1 MRIEPL
7 LLGLCAP
14 LVAVLVSL
22 TARRPRICEA
32 ANLIAALIVF
42 ACAIPLPFLIQ
53 GRTLHFWRDY
63 VILDPLAAW
72 VLVCTAIVYLLA
84 SIYSIGYMRLLR
96 EDDRLFEYY
105 ALFAGFAFTILGGP
119 LMNNIGIYWIAI
131 ELTTLV
137 STFLVAFEREAE
149 SMEAAWKYIMVVS
162 AGISLALLGT
172 ILFYWAGTFVLG
184 PSYEMTWAALGGAA
198 FGALN
203 GLLVQKLQAPSL
215 IVTIGTQYVIR
226 SFLLTFVGT
235 ALFMN
240 IPAAMDAFGK
250 ASLFTHH
257 ASNGV
262 VSVLP
267 ATVLVLVAAALV
279 TWFILERTLMG
290 RAIFAVGGNPGIA
303 ERLGINLFRVRIFV
317 FAYAGLLAGIAGVV
331 HVSSNRLANPFDLAG
346 MELEII
352 AAVVL
357 GGARITGGSG
367 SVIGTLLG
375 VLLITIVSN
384 VLIFVGIPST
394 LQLAIVGIFILLAGT
409 IFALRNR
416 S

>member
-1 MRIEPL
+1 MTEIISASVADKGQRSVGSRLWDLLGRRPEIFTL
-7 LLGLCAP
+7 LLIIATCLVVIGANPDFLQMSNIVDILRASVVRGLFAMG
-14 LVAVLVSL
+14 VLVVLASGGIDVSF
-22 TARRPRICEA
+22 TA
-32 ANLIAALIVF
+32 IAAFVMYALTMLVTNWFPEMPMTIILI
-42 ACAIPLPFLIQ
+42 
-53 GRTLHFWRDY
+53 
-63 VILDPLAAW
+63 LAA
-72 VLVCTAIVYLLA
+72 
-84 SIYSIGYMRLLR
+84 S
-96 EDDRLFEYY
+96 
-105 ALFAGFAFTILGGP
+105 
-119 LMNNIGIYWIAI
+119 
-131 ELTTLV
+131 
-137 STFLVAFEREAE
+137 
-149 SMEAAWKYIMVVS
+149 
-162 AGISLALLGT
+162 
-172 ILFYWAGTFVLG
+172 
-184 PSYEMTWAALGGAA
+184 GGAA

-240 IPAAMDAFGK
+240 IPVAMDAFGK
-250 ASLFTHH
+250 ASLFTNH

-267 ATVLVLVAAALV
+267 ATVLVLVVAALV

>member
-1 MRIEPL
+1 MTEIVSANVTDKGQPGIGARLWDMMGRRPEMFTL
-7 LLGLCAP
+7 LLIIVTCVVVIAANPDFLQMSNIVDILRASVVRGLFAMG
-14 LVAVLVSL
+14 VLVVLASGGIDVSF
-22 TARRPRICEA
+22 TA
-32 ANLIAALIVF
+32 IAAFVMYALTMLVTNWFPEMPMTIILI
-42 ACAIPLPFLIQ
+42 
-53 GRTLHFWRDY
+53 
-63 VILDPLAAW
+63 LAA
-72 VLVCTAIVYLLA
+72 I
-84 SIYSIGYMRLLR
+84 
-96 EDDRLFEYY
+96 
-105 ALFAGFAFTILGGP
+105 
-119 LMNNIGIYWIAI
+119 
-131 ELTTLV
+131 
-137 STFLVAFEREAE
+137 
-149 SMEAAWKYIMVVS
+149 
-162 AGISLALLGT
+162 
-172 ILFYWAGTFVLG
+172 
-184 PSYEMTWAALGGAA
+184 GGAA

-240 IPAAMDAFGK
+240 IPVAMDAFGK
-250 ASLFTHH
+250 TSLFTHH

-303 ERLGINLFRVRIFV
+303 ERLGVNLFRVRIFV
-317 FAYAGLLAGIAGVV
+317 FAYAGLLAGIPGVV

-409 IFALRNR
+409 IFALRDR
-416 S
+416 G

>member
-1 MRIEPL
+1 MTDSVSAEKSGVQNRGILLRAWDLMGTRPELFTL
-7 LLGLCAP
+7 LLVVVTCLVVIAANPDFLQMSNMVDILRASVVRGLFAMG
-14 LVAVLVSL
+14 VLVVLASGGIDVSF
-22 TARRPRICEA
+22 TA
-32 ANLIAALIVF
+32 IAAFVMYALTMLVTNWF
-42 ACAIPLPFLIQ
+42 PDMPMA
-53 GRTLHFWRDY
+53 
-63 VILDPLAAW
+63 VILVLAA
-72 VLVCTAIVYLLA
+72 
-84 SIYSIGYMRLLR
+84 M
-96 EDDRLFEYY
+96 
-105 ALFAGFAFTILGGP
+105 
-119 LMNNIGIYWIAI
+119 
-131 ELTTLV
+131 
-137 STFLVAFEREAE
+137 
-149 SMEAAWKYIMVVS
+149 
-162 AGISLALLGT
+162 
-172 ILFYWAGTFVLG
+172 
-184 PSYEMTWAALGGAA
+184 GGAC

-203 GLLVQKLQAPSL
+203 GFLVQKLNAPSL

-250 ASLFTHH
+250 ASLFTHQ

-267 ATVLVLVAAALV
+267 ATVLVLVVAAFV

-290 RAIFAVGGNPGIA
+290 RAIFAVGGNPSIA

-375 VLLITIVSN
+375 VFLITLVSN

-394 LQLAIVGIFILLAGT
+394 LQLAIIGIFILLAGT

>member
-1 MRIEPL
+1 MTEIISASVADKGQRSVGSRLWDLLGRRPEIFTL
-7 LLGLCAP
+7 LLIIAACLVVIGANPDFLQMSNIVDILRASVVRGLFAMG
-14 LVAVLVSL
+14 VLVVLASGGIDVSF
-22 TARRPRICEA
+22 TA
-32 ANLIAALIVF
+32 IAAFVMYALTMLVTNWFPEMPMTIILI
-42 ACAIPLPFLIQ
+42 
-53 GRTLHFWRDY
+53 
-63 VILDPLAAW
+63 LAA
-72 VLVCTAIVYLLA
+72 
-84 SIYSIGYMRLLR
+84 S
-96 EDDRLFEYY
+96 
-105 ALFAGFAFTILGGP
+105 
-119 LMNNIGIYWIAI
+119 
-131 ELTTLV
+131 
-137 STFLVAFEREAE
+137 
-149 SMEAAWKYIMVVS
+149 
-162 AGISLALLGT
+162 
-172 ILFYWAGTFVLG
+172 
-184 PSYEMTWAALGGAA
+184 GGAA

-203 GLLVQKLQAPSL
+203 GLLVHKLQAPSL

-240 IPAAMDAFGK
+240 IPVAMDAFGK

-267 ATVLVLVAAALV
+267 ATVLVLVVAALV

>member
-1 MRIEPL
+1 MTEIVSATTSQTQPRGFATRLWDLMGRRPEIFTL
-7 LLGLCAP
+7 LLTVATCLIVIAANPDFLQMSNIVDILRASVVRGLFAMG
-14 LVAVLVSL
+14 VLVVLASGGIDVSF
-22 TARRPRICEA
+22 TA
-32 ANLIAALIVF
+32 IAAFV
-42 ACAIPLPFLIQ
+42 
-53 GRTLHFWRDY
+53 
-63 VILDPLAAW
+63 
-72 VLVCTAIVYLLA
+72 
-84 SIYSIGYMRLLR
+84 M
-96 EDDRLFEYY
+96 Y
-105 ALFAGFAFTILGGP
+105 ALTMIVTNWFPEMPMTI
-119 LMNNIGIYWIAI
+119 
-131 ELTTLV
+131 
-137 STFLVAFEREAE
+137 
-149 SMEAAWKYIMVVS
+149 
-162 AGISLALLGT
+162 
-172 ILFYWAGTFVLG
+172 ILIL
-184 PSYEMTWAALGGAA
+184 AALGGAA

-203 GLLVQKLQAPSL
+203 GVMVQKLQAPSL

-267 ATVLVLVAAALV
+267 ATVLVLLVAAVA

-290 RAIFAVGGNPGIA
+290 RAIFAMGGNPSIA
-303 ERLGINLFRVRIFV
+303 ERLGINLFRVRVFV

-367 SVIGTLLG
+367 SVVGTLLG
-375 VLLITIVSN
+375 VLLITLVSN

-394 LQLAIVGIFILLAGT
+394 LQLAVVGFFILLAGT

-416 S
+416 G

>member
-1 MRIEPL
+1 MYALTMLITNWFPDM
-7 LLGLCAP
+7 P
-14 LVAVLVSL
+14 MTIVL
-22 TARRPRICEA
+22 I
-32 ANLIAALIVF
+32 
-42 ACAIPLPFLIQ
+42 
-53 GRTLHFWRDY
+53 
-63 VILDPLAAW
+63 LAA
-72 VLVCTAIVYLLA
+72 V
-84 SIYSIGYMRLLR
+84 
-96 EDDRLFEYY
+96 
-105 ALFAGFAFTILGGP
+105 
-119 LMNNIGIYWIAI
+119 
-131 ELTTLV
+131 
-137 STFLVAFEREAE
+137 
-149 SMEAAWKYIMVVS
+149 
-162 AGISLALLGT
+162 
-172 ILFYWAGTFVLG
+172 
-184 PSYEMTWAALGGAA
+184 GGAA

-203 GLLVQKLQAPSL
+203 GVLVQTLQAPSL

-240 IPAAMDAFGK
+240 IPSAMDAFGK

-267 ATVLVLVAAALV
+267 ASVLVLVIAAVV

-290 RAIFAVGGNPGIA
+290 RAIFAVGGNPSIA

-375 VLLITIVSN
+375 VLLITLVSN

-394 LQLAIVGIFILLAGT
+394 LQLAIVGIFILLAGG

>member
-1 MRIEPL
+1 MTEIVSASVADKGQRSVGSRLWDLLGRRPEIFTL
-7 LLGLCAP
+7 LLIIATCLAVIGANPDFLQMSNIVDILRASVVRGLFAMG
-14 LVAVLVSL
+14 VLVVLASGGIDVSF
-22 TARRPRICEA
+22 TA
-32 ANLIAALIVF
+32 IAAFVMYALTMLVTNWFPEMPMTIILI
-42 ACAIPLPFLIQ
+42 
-53 GRTLHFWRDY
+53 
-63 VILDPLAAW
+63 LAA
-72 VLVCTAIVYLLA
+72 T
-84 SIYSIGYMRLLR
+84 
-96 EDDRLFEYY
+96 
-105 ALFAGFAFTILGGP
+105 
-119 LMNNIGIYWIAI
+119 
-131 ELTTLV
+131 
-137 STFLVAFEREAE
+137 
-149 SMEAAWKYIMVVS
+149 
-162 AGISLALLGT
+162 
-172 ILFYWAGTFVLG
+172 
-184 PSYEMTWAALGGAA
+184 GGAA

-240 IPAAMDAFGK
+240 IPVAMDVFGK

-267 ATVLVLVAAALV
+267 ATVLVLVVAALV

>member
-1 MRIEPL
+1 MTDSVSAEKSGVQNRGILLRAWDLMGTRPELFTL
-7 LLGLCAP
+7 LLVVVTCLIVIAANPDFLQMSNMVDILRASVVRGLFAMG
-14 LVAVLVSL
+14 VLVVLASGGIDVSF
-22 TARRPRICEA
+22 TA
-32 ANLIAALIVF
+32 IAAFVMYALTMLVTNWF
-42 ACAIPLPFLIQ
+42 PDMPMA
-53 GRTLHFWRDY
+53 
-63 VILDPLAAW
+63 VILVLAA
-72 VLVCTAIVYLLA
+72 
-84 SIYSIGYMRLLR
+84 M
-96 EDDRLFEYY
+96 
-105 ALFAGFAFTILGGP
+105 
-119 LMNNIGIYWIAI
+119 
-131 ELTTLV
+131 
-137 STFLVAFEREAE
+137 
-149 SMEAAWKYIMVVS
+149 
-162 AGISLALLGT
+162 
-172 ILFYWAGTFVLG
+172 
-184 PSYEMTWAALGGAA
+184 GGAC

-203 GLLVQKLQAPSL
+203 GFLVQKLNAPSL

-250 ASLFTHH
+250 ASLFTHQ

-267 ATVLVLVAAALV
+267 ATVLVLVVAAFV

-290 RAIFAVGGNPGIA
+290 RAIFAVGGNPSIA

-375 VLLITIVSN
+375 VFLITLVSN

-394 LQLAIVGIFILLAGT
+394 LQLAIIGIFILLAGT

>member
-1 MRIEPL
+1 MTEIVSVGIADKGRSGIGSRLWDLLGRRPEIFTL
-7 LLGLCAP
+7 LLIIVTCLLVIGANPDFLQMSNIVDILRASVVRGLFAMG
-14 LVAVLVSL
+14 VLVVLASGGIDVSF
-22 TARRPRICEA
+22 TA
-32 ANLIAALIVF
+32 IAAFV
-42 ACAIPLPFLIQ
+42 
-53 GRTLHFWRDY
+53 
-63 VILDPLAAW
+63 
-72 VLVCTAIVYLLA
+72 
-84 SIYSIGYMRLLR
+84 M
-96 EDDRLFEYY
+96 Y
-105 ALFAGFAFTILGGP
+105 ALTMLVTNWFPEMPMTI
-119 LMNNIGIYWIAI
+119 
-131 ELTTLV
+131 
-137 STFLVAFEREAE
+137 
-149 SMEAAWKYIMVVS
+149 
-162 AGISLALLGT
+162 
-172 ILFYWAGTFVLG
+172 ILFL
-184 PSYEMTWAALGGAA
+184 AALGGASI
-198 FGALN
+198 GALN

-215 IVTIGTQYVIR
+215 IVTIGTTYVIR
-226 SFLLTFVGT
+226 SLLLIFVGT

-240 IPAAMDAFGK
+240 IPVAMDAFGK
-250 ASLFTHH
+250 ASLLTHR

-267 ATVLVLVAAALV
+267 ATVLILVAVALV

-375 VLLITIVSN
+375 VLLITLVSN

-394 LQLAIVGIFILLAGT
+394 VQLAIVGIFILLAGT
-409 IFALRNR
+409 IFALSNR

>member
-1 MRIEPL
+1 MTEIASASVSDKGRGGIGSRLWDLLGRRPEIFTL
-7 LLGLCAP
+7 LLIIVTCLVVIGANPDFLQMSNIVDILRASVVRGLFAMG
-14 LVAVLVSL
+14 VLVVLASGGIDVSF
-22 TARRPRICEA
+22 TA
-32 ANLIAALIVF
+32 IAAFV
-42 ACAIPLPFLIQ
+42 
-53 GRTLHFWRDY
+53 
-63 VILDPLAAW
+63 
-72 VLVCTAIVYLLA
+72 
-84 SIYSIGYMRLLR
+84 M
-96 EDDRLFEYY
+96 Y
-105 ALFAGFAFTILGGP
+105 ALTMLVTNWFPEMPMTI
-119 LMNNIGIYWIAI
+119 
-131 ELTTLV
+131 TL
-137 STFLVAFEREAE
+137 
-149 SMEAAWKYIMVVS
+149 
-162 AGISLALLGT
+162 
-172 ILFYWAGTFVLG
+172 IL
-184 PSYEMTWAALGGAA
+184 AALGGAA

>member
-1 MRIEPL
+1 M
-7 LLGLCAP
+7 
-14 LVAVLVSL
+14 
-22 TARRPRICEA
+22 
-32 ANLIAALIVF
+32 
-42 ACAIPLPFLIQ
+42 
-53 GRTLHFWRDY
+53 
-63 VILDPLAAW
+63 
-72 VLVCTAIVYLLA
+72 
-84 SIYSIGYMRLLR
+84 
-96 EDDRLFEYY
+96 
-105 ALFAGFAFTILGGP
+105 
-119 LMNNIGIYWIAI
+119 
-131 ELTTLV
+131 
-137 STFLVAFEREAE
+137 
-149 SMEAAWKYIMVVS
+149 
-162 AGISLALLGT
+162 
-172 ILFYWAGTFVLG
+172 
-184 PSYEMTWAALGGAA
+184 GAA

-240 IPAAMDAFGK
+240 IPVAMDAFGK

-303 ERLGINLFRVRIFV
+303 ERLGVNLFRVRIFV

-367 SVIGTLLG
+367 SVMGTLLG

-394 LQLAIVGIFILLAGT
+394 LQLAIVGIFILLSGT
-409 IFALRNR
+409 IFALRDR
-416 S
+416 G

>member
-1 MRIEPL
+1 MTEIVSASVADKGQRSVGSRLWDLLGRRPEIFTL
-7 LLGLCAP
+7 LLIIATCLAVIGANPDFLQMSNIVDILRASVVRGLFAMG
-14 LVAVLVSL
+14 VLVVLASGGIDVSF
-22 TARRPRICEA
+22 TA
-32 ANLIAALIVF
+32 IAAFVMYALTMLVTNWFPEMPMTIILI
-42 ACAIPLPFLIQ
+42 
-53 GRTLHFWRDY
+53 
-63 VILDPLAAW
+63 LAA
-72 VLVCTAIVYLLA
+72 T
-84 SIYSIGYMRLLR
+84 
-96 EDDRLFEYY
+96 
-105 ALFAGFAFTILGGP
+105 
-119 LMNNIGIYWIAI
+119 
-131 ELTTLV
+131 
-137 STFLVAFEREAE
+137 
-149 SMEAAWKYIMVVS
+149 
-162 AGISLALLGT
+162 
-172 ILFYWAGTFVLG
+172 
-184 PSYEMTWAALGGAA
+184 GGAA

-240 IPAAMDAFGK
+240 IPVAMDAFGK

-267 ATVLVLVAAALV
+267 ATVLVLVVAALV

-303 ERLGINLFRVRIFV
+303 ERLGIDLFRVRIFV